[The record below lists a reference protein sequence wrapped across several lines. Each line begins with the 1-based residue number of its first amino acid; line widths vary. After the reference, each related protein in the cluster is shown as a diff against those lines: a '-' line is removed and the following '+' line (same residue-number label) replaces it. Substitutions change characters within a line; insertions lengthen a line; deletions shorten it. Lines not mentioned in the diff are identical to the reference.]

1 MSKNSMVGINRHQI
15 SENGIHRYPPLQQSV
30 MYAEAQTPQESSFLM
45 GENLGPD
52 NYMDKIWDQDN
63 KDMSYPIV
71 PLLLNFKIRLIQ
83 LNP

>member
-1 MSKNSMVGINRHQI
+1 
-15 SENGIHRYPPLQQSV
+15 